1 MPYALLDKYIDMGY
15 IGYIRLFTIIGLN
28 IDDVRTCYTGCSK
41 SIVHTRHDFQ
51 RFIDKGILVKWDGI

>member
-1 MPYALLDKYIDMGY
+1 MGY